1 MGLFHKKSGL
11 LPGTESTKPQRQK
24 KPMSPAAKKRLLL
37 TLVNTIVVFVLY
49 YTLVAL
55 IHSSTGIKIL
65 MTVYATC
72 LAGLLIAYVVYNK
85 GFVYRNVTPEMLPD
99 TLSDAQKTAI
109 LEEADT
115 FRLDLDLPDSLSCD
129 LYRGILCALYLGTVS
144 QGRLFQAVRRRHPV
158 RKVRSPP

>member
-72 LAGLLIAYVVYNK
+72 LAGLLIAYVVYNR

-109 LEEADT
+109 LEEAEKRRTRSGWILT
-115 FRLDLDLPDSLSCD
+115 FLIPFLVTFIAESCVLFIWEPFLKD
-129 LYRGILCALYLGTVS
+129 AFSKLFGAVILFG
-144 QGRLFQAVRRRHPV
+144 
-158 RKVRSPP
+158 K

>member
-11 LPGTESTKPQRQK
+11 LPGMESTKPQRQK

-109 LEEADT
+109 LEEAEKRRTRSGWILT
-115 FRLDLDLPDSLSCD
+115 FLIPFLVTFIAESCVLFIWELFLKD
-129 LYRGILCALYLGTVS
+129 AFSKLFGAVILFG
-144 QGRLFQAVRRRHPV
+144 
-158 RKVRSPP
+158 K